1 MWDVHQRAR
10 RGIRLLVGRQA
21 VLQLLAIGGGIV
33 VARGL
38 GPEPLG
44 VFGIALFVVGVLALV
59 ADLGMRTVLIR
70 RAAPVTELEL
80 GTCFTVQQG
89 LVTALVALL
98 VMAAPAV
105 ATLYGQAPGELA
117 WLLRLLALDLYL
129 RSWRGMSEVRLEREL
144 RYRELAVA
152 DVVGSVGYQAVAIG
166 LVLAGWGVES
176 LAWAVLTGNVLRTAL
191 LYHASP
197 WPVRLVL
204 YPPAVR
210 ELVDDQTSNPPF
222 GTNLTYAL
230 ERYVRVHQTSGT
242 SGSPLRW
249 LDTQESW
256 EWWARCWGFV
266 LRGAGVGP
274 ADRVFFPFSFGLFIG
289 FWAGFEGARALGALA
304 IPGGGQD
311 SPTRLAWMA
320 ALGATVLVCTPSYAL
335 HLAEVARER
344 GIDLSKL
351 PVRITVHA
359 GEPGAGIP
367 SVRARIEDGWG
378 ARAFDHGGM
387 TEMGAYGYECAQQA
401 GLHVNESE
409 FIVEVIDPAT
419 AAPARDGE
427 LVLTNLGRVGSPV
440 VRYRTGDHVRLAEAP
455 CPCSRTFSRLEGGI
469 LGRLDDMLIVR
480 GVNVFPA
487 AIEGVVRRFPAIDEF
502 QIEVFRAGEL
512 DEVRVLVEV
521 GDAAGAS
528 RLQEALRTSL
538 GIRLEVAPV
547 PLRSL
552 PRYELKARR
561 VVRR

>member
-1 MWDVHQRAR
+1 VFDRALETLEPE
-10 RGIRLLVGRQA
+10 RLLGHQWRRFRGMAEALLASNQFVGRKW
-21 VLQLLAIGGGIV
+21 
-33 VARGL
+33 
-38 GPEPLG
+38 
-44 VFGIALFVVGVLALV
+44 
-59 ADLGMRTVLIR
+59 
-70 RAAPVTELEL
+70 RAAGVRSVEDLRGWDDFRRLPLTEKE
-80 GTCFTVQQG
+80 
-89 LVTALVALL
+89 
-98 VMAAPAV
+98 
-105 ATLYGQAPGELA
+105 
-117 WLLRLLALDLYL
+117 
-129 RSWRGMSEVRLEREL
+129 
-144 RYRELAVA
+144 
-152 DVVGSVGYQAVAIG
+152 
-166 LVLAGWGVES
+166 
-176 LAWAVLTGNVLRTAL
+176 
-191 LYHASP
+191 
-197 WPVRLVL
+197 
-204 YPPAVR
+204 

-222 GTNLTYAL
+222 GTNLTYAV

-289 FWAGFEGARALGALA
+289 FWAGFEGALALGALA

-311 SPTRLAWMA
+311 SPTRLAWME

-351 PVRITVHA
+351 PVRITLHA

-367 SVRARIEDGWG
+367 AVRARIEDGWG

-387 TEMGAYGYECAQQA
+387 TEMGAYGYECTQQA

-455 CPCSRTFSRLEGGI
+455 CPCGRTFSRLEGGI

-528 RLQEALRTSL
+528 RLQEALRASL